1 MVSISLFNNKTEALK
16 AEAGA
21 LYFAVQDSRTPV
33 VAKVLAVGVV
43 AYALSPVDLIPDFIP
58 FLGWIDDFII
68 IGLGLRLIKHLI
80 PTAVW
85 DESKIKAVP
94 IETKIRRVYKKV
106 IWTLIIIWISLVVIS
121 AIVVGTIVWLIVRA
135 VS

>member
-21 LYFAVQDSRTPV
+21 LYFAVMDWRTPLL
-33 VAKVLAVGVV
+33 AKILAVGVV
-43 AYALSPVDLIPDFIP
+43 AYALSPVDFIPDFIP

-80 PTAVW
+80 PQVVW
-85 DESKIKAVP
+85 EESKAKAAP
-94 IETKIRRVYKKV
+94 LETKVRSIYKKV
-106 IWTLIIIWISLVVIS
+106 IWTLIIVWASLIIIS
-121 AIVVGTIVWLIVRA
+121 AAVLATIVWLIVRA
-135 VS
+135 TS

>member
-21 LYFAVQDSRTPV
+21 LYFAVQDSRTPI

-43 AYALSPVDLIPDFIP
+43 AYALSPVDSIPDFIP

-80 PTAVW
+80 PKAVW
-85 DESKIKAVP
+85 EESKTKAVP

-106 IWTLIIIWISLVVIS
+106 IWTLITIWASLIIIS
-121 AIVVGTIVWLIVRA
+121 AVVVGVIVWLIVRA

>member
-1 MVSISLFNNKTEALK
+1 MTMISLFNNKTEALK

-21 LYFAVQDSRTPV
+21 LYFAVRDSRTPLI
-33 VAKVLAVGVV
+33 AKVLAVGVV

-68 IGLGLRLIKHLI
+68 IGLGMRLIKHLI
-80 PTAVW
+80 PQAVW
-85 DESKIKAVP
+85 EESKTKAVP

-106 IWTLIIIWISLVVIS
+106 IWTLVTVWISLILIS
-121 AIVVGTIVWLIVRA
+121 AVVVGVIVWLIVRA
-135 VS
+135 IS

>member
-21 LYFAVQDSRTPV
+21 LYFAVRDPRTPPM
-33 VAKVLAVGVV
+33 AKVLAVGVV

-80 PTAVW
+80 PKTVW
-85 DESKIKAVP
+85 EESKVKAVP
-94 IETKIRRVYKKV
+94 VETKIRRVYKKV
-106 IWTLIIIWISLVVIS
+106 IWTLIAIWASLILIS